1 MNKMQIREEDRTRIR
16 ETLLYLADSM
26 ILLNDISKMHTC
38 NDCGISTKCAYC
50 PRVGKPVR
58 YNCPLWQQ
66 KENPKEG

>member
-1 MNKMQIREEDRTRIR
+1 MRIGEEERAKIRES
-16 ETLLYLADSM
+16 LLYLADSM
-26 ILLNDISKMHTC
+26 ILLNDISKMNTC

-66 KENPKEG
+66 IEKPKEE